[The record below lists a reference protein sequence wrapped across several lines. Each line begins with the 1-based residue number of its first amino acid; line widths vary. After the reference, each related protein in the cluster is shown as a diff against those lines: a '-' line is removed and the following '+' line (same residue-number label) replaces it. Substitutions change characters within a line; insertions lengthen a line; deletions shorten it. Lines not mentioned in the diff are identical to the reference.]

1 MTDLIDR
8 IGPYVGVAAFLGLAL
23 LAFLV
28 IQQAREV
35 RRLREWAGRAPERAR
50 DADDAA
56 VALAEAKGQEP
67 PKTEVE
73 EPDPSRFGLWWQG
86 VRDRLSAGATEVDRR
101 LPVAPGYLLAVI
113 AAAIIAVA
121 VLTSGF
127 GLFGGDDSGGGGKG
141 KGAKPE
147 KVEVAV
153 LNATQVEDT
162 VTGEPIAGVH
172 GLADLVAK
180 KVVRPAGFK
189 VGVKDDAPSGVE
201 QTVIMFTPDAEDDA
215 NKLATKVE
223 DKLGQTEVE
232 PMTPEIEDV
241 VKKAPL
247 ALVVGSDDA
256 DFGGA
261 SDATSTDT
269 TTSG

>member
-8 IGPYVGVAAFLGLAL
+8 IGPYVGVAAFLGLAF

-35 RRLREWAGRAPERAR
+35 RRLRDWAGRAPERAR
-50 DADDAA
+50 DATDAA
-56 VALAEAKGQEP
+56 VALAEAKGEELP
-67 PKTEVE
+67 PVDVE
-73 EPDPSRFGLWWQG
+73 EPDPSRLGLWWHG
-86 VRDRLSAGATEVDRR
+86 VRDWLSARAAEVDRR
-101 LPVAPGYLLAVI
+101 LPVSPVYLLAVLAAVII
-113 AAAIIAVA
+113 AAA

-127 GLFGGDDSGGGGKG
+127 GLFGGDDSGAGGNG

-189 VGVKDDAPSGVE
+189 IGVKDDAPSGVE
-201 QTVIMFTPDAEDDA
+201 QTVIMFTPDAEADA
-215 NKLATKVE
+215 NKLAAKVE
-223 DKLGQTEVE
+223 DKLGQTGVE
-232 PMTPEIEDV
+232 PITPEISDV
-241 VKKAPL
+241 IKKAPL
-247 ALVVGSDDA
+247 AIVVGSDDA

-261 SDATSTDT
+261 SDATTTDT

>member
-8 IGPYVGVAAFLGLAL
+8 IGPYVGVAAFLGLAF

-35 RRLREWAGRAPERAR
+35 RRLRDWAGRAPERAR
-50 DADDAA
+50 DATDAA
-56 VALAEAKGQEP
+56 VALAEAKGEEP
-67 PKTEVE
+67 PEVEVE

-86 VRDRLSAGATEVDRR
+86 VRDWLSARATEVDRR
-101 LPVAPGYLLAVI
+101 LPVSPVYLFAVI
-113 AAAIIAVA
+113 AAVIIAVG

-127 GLFGGDDSGGGGKG
+127 GLFGGGDTGAGGKG

-162 VTGEPIAGVH
+162 VTGQPIAGVR

-189 VGVKDDAPSGVE
+189 IGVKDDAPSGLE
-201 QTVIMFTPDAEDDA
+201 QTVIMFMPGAESDA
-215 NKLATKVE
+215 NRLAAGVE
-223 DKLGQTEVE
+223 KKLGQTEVE
-232 PMTPEIEDV
+232 AMTPEVSDV

-247 ALVVGSDDA
+247 AIVIGADDA
-256 DFGGA
+256 DFGGL
-261 SDATSTDT
+261 DTTSTDT